1 MKEEICESFETEN
14 DQSEGT
20 SGVSETT
27 PTANLPLPLKTW
39 HQNATHM
46 GKFQSTY
53 RESFKYNKK

>member
-1 MKEEICESFETEN
+1 MRVSKLKMIEVK
-14 DQSEGT
+14 DM
-20 SGVSETT
+20 SGVFETT
-27 PTANLPLPLKTW
+27 PTANFPLPLKTW